1 MKFITSHHTQGVL
14 FYDPLNERR
23 YVVQKDS
30 IHIDYTNGTRDY
42 KEAPSTFYGLI
53 EGDSSYFQLSLIY
66 DDLDALIYISNQ
78 FIDGV
83 EIEIW
88 QIIRST
94 PQTLHLRLNGSLEL
108 VIDRD
113 NGVYAM
119 PGLPN
124 EKALRRAWVKGTV
137 MDVMT
142 VLEIIGG
149 ERLKG
154 EYQQSLKYT
163 IEQYSN
169 TK

>member
-1 MKFITSHHTQGVL
+1 MKFITSHHAQGVL

-30 IHIDYTNGTRDY
+30 IHIDYTDGTRDY
-42 KEAPSTFYGLI
+42 REVPSTFYGLT
-53 EGDSSYFQLSLIY
+53 EGDSTYFQLSLIY
-66 DDLDALIYISNQ
+66 DDIDALIHISNQ

-83 EIEIW
+83 EIETW

-113 NGVYAM
+113 NGIYTM

-124 EKALRRAWVKGTV
+124 EKELHKAWVKGTV
-137 MDVMT
+137 MDIMT
-142 VLEIIGG
+142 VLEII
-149 ERLKG
+149 
-154 EYQQSLKYT
+154 
-163 IEQYSN
+163 

>member
-30 IHIDYTNGTRDY
+30 IHIDYTDGTRDY
-42 KEAPSTFYGLI
+42 REVPSTFYGLT
-53 EGDSSYFQLSLIY
+53 EGDSTYFQLSLIY
-66 DDLDALIYISNQ
+66 DDIDALIHISNQ

-83 EIEIW
+83 EIETW

-113 NGVYAM
+113 NGIYTM

-124 EKALRRAWVKGTV
+124 EKELHKAWVKGTV
-137 MDVMT
+137 MDIMT
-142 VLEIIGG
+142 VL
-149 ERLKG
+149 
-154 EYQQSLKYT
+154 
-163 IEQYSN
+163 N
-169 TK
+169 TLGIHKQENNK